1 MNIIFPCAEHYP
13 LVLPEGSAIL
23 NLSGCRSTNK
33 SNLIRPDVLR
43 RYSIERP
50 VPDIALHRQIL
61 LTHIGYSF
69 ESSRTPAN
77 RASQFAK

>member
-1 MNIIFPCAEHYP
+1 
-13 LVLPEGSAIL
+13 
-23 NLSGCRSTNK
+23 
-33 SNLIRPDVLR
+33 LIRPDVLR
-43 RYSIERP
+43 RHSIERP

-69 ESSRTPAN
+69 ESSRTPATRPAHNHQHLPLAN